1 MLHKHSRRLP
11 CGESLFMLIIPAGI
25 KFEIESGAFE
35 GFNCMLTIH
44 EKLNH
49 CIFHDSENASIN

>member
-1 MLHKHSRRLP
+1 
-11 CGESLFMLIIPAGI
+11 MLIIPAGI